1 MFVLLQPKDGLSW
14 LSLLA
19 LIKALKKPLKL
30 TKAKGQNSS
39 TNLGNFPLRLPAVLF
54 HAVSVLEISERSL
67 EFRDSG
73 VVLLV
78 LLKAAKNTF
87 ERETE
92 MSVA

>member
-1 MFVLLQPKDGLSW
+1 MFVLLQPEDGLSW

-39 TNLGNFPLRLPAVLF
+39 TNLQISFYVYLLF

-87 ERETE
+87 EREAE
-92 MSVA
+92 ISVA

>member
-1 MFVLLQPKDGLSW
+1 MSW
-14 LSLLA
+14 LSLPA

-39 TNLGNFPLRLPAVLF
+39 TNLGNFLLHSLVYVLF

-78 LLKAAKNTF
+78 LLKAARNTF
-87 ERETE
+87 EREAE
-92 MSVA
+92 ISVA